1 MSLSKFR
8 FNKRRKHYSYSF
20 KKKKIRRKTLTENI
34 LLTSKPT
41 RKRHERVEKNVKL
54 YKHPNPNCSKEVYLI
69 PIVYRDEEF
78 SFDTKELKW
87 KFHPNDKRKVKRIKK
102 NRKI

>member
-1 MSLSKFR
+1 MELNMSISKFR

-20 KKKKIRRKTLTENI
+20 KKKTKTENI
-34 LLTSKPT
+34 LLTSKPI
-41 RKRHERVEKNVKL
+41 RKRHERIEKNVKL
-54 YKHPNPNCSKEVYLI
+54 YKHPNPNSSKEVYLI
-69 PIVYRDEEF
+69 PIVYSNEES
-78 SFDTKELKW
+78 SFDSKELKW

>member
-1 MSLSKFR
+1 MSESKFR
-8 FNKRRKHYSYSF
+8 YNKRRKHYSYSF
-20 KKKKIRRKTLTENI
+20 KKKKNRTENI
-34 LLTSKPT
+34 LLTSKST

-54 YKHPNPNCSKEVYLI
+54 YKHPNPNSSKEVYLI
-69 PIVYRDEEF
+69 PIVYRDDES
-78 SFDTKELKW
+78 SFDLKELKW

>member
-1 MSLSKFR
+1 MGISKFR

-20 KKKKIRRKTLTENI
+20 KNMKSITENI

-41 RKRHERVEKNVKL
+41 RKRHERVEKNIKL
-54 YKHPNPNCSKEVYLI
+54 YRHPNPNSSKEVFII
-69 PIVYRDEEF
+69 PIVYRDDES
-78 SFDTKELKW
+78 SFDSKELKW